1 MTEYFLQS
9 PEFYEGAYWEHPVAA
24 RFLDTDAELGYTYHK
39 GEDTLVKAIINIK
52 ESLMD
57 WVSAG
62 LICQWVTRKR
72 LWQEQYS
79 TWQDFC
85 IQALNKQPYQVKNLM
100 EAAEAVKYLAQYGF
114 TLLPTNLSQVASL
127 LRCVKKLDCLLEEA
141 WEKVVETLP
150 ANLITANSI
159 SEILGFPMKNTKI
172 TVPIELRDRLSQK
185 AQERGV
191 SLKQML
197 KEDYGLEEEQEE
209 VTEEE
214 EIESVEPEAIEAWSR
229 DVKALIQEHDKEIW
243 LLTSLIKLASL
254 VKQAKSQFHF
264 LIDRKMQLVS

>member
-24 RFLDTDAELGYTYHK
+24 RFLQTNEDLDYTYHK
-39 GEDTLVKAIINIK
+39 GKNVLSKAITNIK

-62 LICQWVTRKR
+62 LICQWITRKR

-85 IQALNKQPYQVKNLM
+85 LQALNKQPYQVKKLM
-100 EAAEAVKYLAQYGF
+100 EAAEAVKSLAQYGF
-114 TLLPTNLSQVASL
+114 TILPSNLSQVASL
-127 LRCVKKLDCLLEEA
+127 LQCVKKLDCLLEEA

-159 SEILGFPMKNTKI
+159 SEILGFPMEKTKI
-172 TVPIELRDRLSQK
+172 TLPTEVRDRLSQK
-185 AQERGV
+185 ALEQGV
-191 SLKQML
+191 SV
-197 KEDYGLEEEQEE
+197 KELIENLLDDDDEIEEYLED
-209 VTEEE
+209 
-214 EIESVEPEAIEAWSR
+214 EIESVEPSAIEVWEK
-229 DVKALIQEHDKEIW
+229 DWEELIQEHDREIW
-243 LLTSLIKLASL
+243 LTTALIKLASL
-254 VKQAKSQFHF
+254 VKKAKSQFNF
-264 LIDRKMQLVS
+264 LIDHKMQLVS

>member
-1 MTEYFLQS
+1 MTEYFLQN
-9 PEFYEGAYWEHPVAA
+9 PEFYEGAHWEHPVAA
-24 RFLDTDAELGYTYHK
+24 RFLQTNEELDYTYHK
-39 GEDTLVKAIINIK
+39 GENVLSKAITNIK

-85 IQALNKQPYQVKNLM
+85 LQALNKQPYQVKNLM
-100 EAAEAVKYLAQYGF
+100 EAAEAVKSLAQYGF
-114 TLLPTNLSQVASL
+114 TILPSNLSQVASL

-150 ANLITANSI
+150 ASLVTANSI
-159 SEILGFPMKNTKI
+159 SEILGFPMENTKI
-172 TVPIELRDRLSQK
+172 TLPIELRDRLEKK

-191 SLKQML
+191 SV
-197 KEDYGLEEEQEE
+197 KELIGDFLDDEEETEE
-209 VTEEE
+209 SEE
-214 EIESVEPEAIEAWSR
+214 EIKPVEPEAIEVWSE
-229 DVKALIQEHDKEIW
+229 DVKALVQEHDREIW
-243 LLTSLIKLASL
+243 LTTALIKLASL

-264 LIDRKMQLVS
+264 LIDHKMQLVS